1 MKQYF
6 IDKLKHSLSKLES
19 TQNSILKE
27 VDEGNFRSLTELS
40 NKALQHKQTIQDLVR
55 DLPKYCNVDE
65 VIEISNTKA
74 NYSGD
79 ELLLTKN
86 IYDIEYA
93 YRYNNKSISIP
104 ERERLIARFGY
115 SLKEAKV

>member
-6 IDKLKHSLSKLES
+6 IDKLKNGLSNLKS

-27 VDEGNFRSLTELS
+27 VDEGTFRGLTELS
-40 NKALQHKQTIQDLVR
+40 NRVLQHKQTIQDLVR
-55 DLPKYCNVDE
+55 DLPKYCTVAE

-74 NYSGD
+74 NYSDD

-86 IYDIEYA
+86 IYDLEYA
-93 YRYNNKSISIP
+93 YKYNNKSISIL
-104 ERERLIARFGY
+104 EREKLIERFGY
-115 SLKEAKV
+115 KLKEAKV